1 MGRSALRT
9 RVADEYRL
17 HRGSAARAYN
27 WNRLKQWH
35 AAKTRY
41 EKRAAAYAA
50 MVGIAAILL

>member
-1 MGRSALRT
+1 MRT